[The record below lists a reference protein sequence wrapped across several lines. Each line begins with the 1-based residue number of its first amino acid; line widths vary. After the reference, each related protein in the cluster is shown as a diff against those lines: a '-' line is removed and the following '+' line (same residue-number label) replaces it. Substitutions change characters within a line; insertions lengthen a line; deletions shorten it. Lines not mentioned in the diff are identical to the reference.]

1 MKKFIKFAG
10 GFVAL
15 SLIMALVGVFF
26 WGANEGR
33 GEASAVS
40 LTKIET
46 APVVVLD
53 PGHGGEDGGCSSAD
67 GTLEKDLNLSVS
79 MILCDI
85 LNAAGIKTVLTRD
98 DDTMLY
104 DRFGDLSDYT
114 GKKKTYDLKNRLR
127 LAEDSECRLFLSIH
141 MNKFSVE
148 KYSGLQV
155 YYSQNDSDSITAA
168 LRIQKYA
175 REYTDPKNE
184 REIKKAGSEI
194 FILNRAEMPAVLVE
208 CGFLS
213 NPADLEKLKTDA
225 YQKELSLTIGAAVA
239 DSLANFETYL
249 K

>member
-1 MKKFIKFAG
+1 MKKFIKFAS
-10 GFVAL
+10 GFIAL
-15 SLIMALVGVFF
+15 SLMMVLVGIGFYKS
-26 WGANEGR
+26 EQKR

-40 LTKIET
+40 LTKTET
-46 APVVVLD
+46 APAVVLD
-53 PGHGGEDGGCSSAD
+53 PGHGGEDGGCSSLD

-79 MILCDI
+79 RVLYDI
-85 LNAAGIKTVLTRD
+85 LNVSGIKTVLTRD
-98 DDTMLY
+98 DDSMLY

-127 LAEDSECRLFLSIH
+127 LASDSECRLFLSIH
-141 MNKFSVE
+141 MNKFSEE

-155 YYSQNDSDSITAA
+155 YYSPNDSDSITAA

-175 REYTDPKNE
+175 KEYNAPEND

-194 FILNRAEMPAVLVE
+194 YILNRAEMPAVLVE

-213 NPADLEKLKTDA
+213 NPSDLEKLRTDA
-225 YQKELSLTIGAAVA
+225 YQKELSLAIGAAVA